1 MKLADFGLARR
12 INVEEQIWV
21 QHRGSPPYM
30 SPEALAWEEY
40 EAPMDIWSLGC
51 TMIEMV
57 TGERVWGKK
66 TANEIFDHVVI
77 KRETPQIPE
86 YLSECGNDFLA
97 RCFEWDPCRRWTA
110 EMLMNN
116 HSFLA
121 QRPHQLIL
129 SDASALSSSFLPCL
143 DEDEDQVL
151 VQSSSS
157 SFHSSSL
164 PSVIL
169 SQLSNEVVDRGSKK
183 EDKGDILF
191 DKYANFYLLN
201 FIFFPF

>member
-1 MKLADFGLARR
+1 
-12 INVEEQIWV
+12 
-21 QHRGSPPYM
+21 M

-86 YLSECGNDFLA
+86 YL
-97 RCFEWDPCRRWTA
+97 CFEWDPCRRWTA

-143 DEDEDQVL
+143 DEDEDEDEDQVL

-157 SFHSSSL
+157 SFLSSSL

-183 EDKGDILF
+183 EDKGDILLTSMRILF
-191 DKYANFYLLN
+191 IKFYFFLLISLN
-201 FIFFPF
+201 FVVLSRKTIS

>member
-1 MKLADFGLARR
+1 MEDDGSSLYNLLLEYAPGGSLTGLMKKRRGKLWEFEARHYARMIIRGLRYMHERGVVHCDVKPDNVLVFPGEDGGNVVKLADFGLARR

-21 QHRGSPPYM
+21 QQRGSPPYM

-57 TGERVWGKK
+57 NGERVWGKK

-86 YLSECGNDFLA
+86 YLSECGKDFLA

-110 EMLMNN
+110 EMLMN
-116 HSFLA
+116 
-121 QRPHQLIL
+121 I
-129 SDASALSSSFLPCL
+129 
-143 DEDEDQVL
+143 
-151 VQSSSS
+151 
-157 SFHSSSL
+157 
-164 PSVIL
+164 
-169 SQLSNEVVDRGSKK
+169 
-183 EDKGDILF
+183 
-191 DKYANFYLLN
+191 
-201 FIFFPF
+201 